1 MKIHLFCLAF
11 IFTLFAAH
19 VCSEESPKWVAIS
32 DAIIKQLTDS
42 GEKFGYPGGTSGVTV
57 DPANGDVYMIVPGL
71 GIWKSVDQGASFV
84 RADKGEIGGRC
95 ETGFTLNM
103 DPAGGG
109 RLACFMLD
117 GKCGMTLDGGKTWQP
132 FAGMGRNWDYAAVDW
147 SQKEPRNI
155 FAALHESGGKHYV
168 STDAGAHWTKL
179 GEDKAFDA
187 KGGVGIFDDKT
198 LVMTK
203 GEGILRSTDTGATW
217 TKVSDLTPNGRT
229 IKVFKD
235 VAYWLSSEGLLVSR
249 DKGATWTQQGSPTD
263 ATLGPW
269 FKDETHFAAAGK
281 KGIVQTSD
289 AGKTWTPVAPLPEK
303 FTMPKAGWFAN
314 IAWDPVHDIFYASQ
328 MGKATYRLERGK

>member
-1 MKIHLFCLAF
+1 MKTYLILVTWALIGLAG
-11 IFTLFAAH
+11 AAEP
-19 VCSEESPKWVAIS
+19 SANAAKWVAIS
-32 DAIIKQLTDS
+32 DSVVKPLVAS
-42 GEKFGYPGGTSGVTV
+42 GQKIGYPGETAGVTV
-57 DPANGDVYMIVPGL
+57 DSANGDVYMIVPGQ
-71 GIWKSVDQGASFV
+71 GIWKSTDQGATFV

-117 GKCGMTLDGGKTWQP
+117 GKCAMTLDGGTSWRP

-147 SQKEPRNI
+147 PAKEPRNI

-179 GEDKAFDA
+179 GEDKPFDV
-187 KGGVGIFDDKT
+187 KGGVGIFDDKA
-198 LVMTK
+198 LVMTR
-203 GEGILRSTDTGATW
+203 GDGILHSTDTGATW

-229 IKVFKD
+229 VRVYKN
-235 VAYWLSSEGLLVSR
+235 VAYWLSAGGLLVSN
-249 DKGATWTQQGSPTD
+249 DQGATWRVQGSPIE

-269 FKDETHFAAAGK
+269 FKDENHMTAAGI
-281 KGIVQTSD
+281 KGIIATQD
-289 AGKTWTPVAPLPEK
+289 GGKTWTAVAPLPEK

-314 IAWDPVHDIFYASQ
+314 IAWDPIHNIFYASQ
-328 MGKATYRLERGK
+328 MGKPTYRLQE